1 MNDIRAIRQLLAEGA
16 DLTQE
21 NLEAVSRQ
29 LIREES
35 DLRRALSDVTEQFQ
49 QIQSVLAAIQ
59 RALTDLNIPVEVT
72 MEQPE
77 RKPLRS
83 TYEIERDSNGDVV
96 RITAQEI
103 RG

>member
-21 NLEAVSRQ
+21 NLAAVSRQ

-49 QIQSVLAAIQ
+49 QIHVALTAIQ
-59 RALTDLNIPVEVT
+59 QALANMNIPVEVT

-83 TYEIERDSNGDVV
+83 TYEVERDSNGEVV